1 MLQCYK
7 VTFAKFKNEQKAHM
21 NMRNYLYIIYYIIIN
36 YYIIYNIK
44 IHITI

>member
-1 MLQCYK
+1 MLQSYK
-7 VTFAKFKNEQKAHM
+7 VTFAKFKNEQKAQM

>member
-1 MLQCYK
+1 
-7 VTFAKFKNEQKAHM
+7 M

>member
-1 MLQCYK
+1 
-7 VTFAKFKNEQKAHM
+7 M
-21 NMRNYLYIIYYIIIN
+21 NMRNYLYIIYYIIID

>member
-1 MLQCYK
+1 
-7 VTFAKFKNEQKAHM
+7 M
-21 NMRNYLYIIYYIIIN
+21 NMRNYLYIIYYIIIY